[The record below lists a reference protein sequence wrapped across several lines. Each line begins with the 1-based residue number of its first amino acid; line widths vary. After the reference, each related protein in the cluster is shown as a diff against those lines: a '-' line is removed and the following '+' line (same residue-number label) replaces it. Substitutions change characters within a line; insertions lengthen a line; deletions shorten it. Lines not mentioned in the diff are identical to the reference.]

1 MYVCRLQNG
10 HRPQRIKE
18 VSEFIEGP
26 EEKDKGLTHMHGT
39 LRSLGKIEDIG
50 ELPGCVAR
58 GTQSCVA
65 IWANLQKHGISMDW
79 TKVWETAGWA
89 KASSVGSVKQC
100 GPCSAVAQRQ
110 WQSASLSF
118 PSTANVSTGVG
129 VHSYKLD
136 NQKRDF
142 PIITCTRETWRVS
155 DIKKE

>member
-65 IWANLQKHGISMDW
+65 M
-79 TKVWETAGWA
+79 
-89 KASSVGSVKQC
+89 
-100 GPCSAVAQRQ
+100 
-110 WQSASLSF
+110 
-118 PSTANVSTGVG
+118 
-129 VHSYKLD
+129 
-136 NQKRDF
+136 
-142 PIITCTRETWRVS
+142 
-155 DIKKE
+155 